1 MSTRNIRYDL
11 PMNEPIVVGTDDI
24 IVAGNVV
31 GREDIIAVPNDKYTS
46 DMEELALLRKEKDA
60 CQSAIRDMADDKQD
74 VTMFSHDVWFPD
86 DVELNYDL
94 EDEDWQSD
102 YWNPFDSHEPYEEN
116 WEYICKYTTVVVVL
130 GGQKVKTS
138 TAIL

>member
-1 MSTRNIRYDL
+1 MSNTRNIRYEL

-60 CQSAIRDMADDKQD
+60 CQSAIRDMADDDQD
-74 VTMFSHDVWFPD
+74 VSMFTEDVWFPD
-86 DVELNYDL
+86 DVDVNWQPDDKDIESVWYD
-94 EDEDWQSD
+94 DG
-102 YWNPFDSHEPYEEN
+102 N
-116 WEYICKYTTVVVVL
+116 I
-130 GGQKVKTS
+130 
-138 TAIL
+138 

>member
-1 MSTRNIRYDL
+1 MNTRNIRYDL

-60 CQSAIRDMADDKQD
+60 CQSAIRDMADEQED
-74 VTMFSHDVWFPD
+74 VSMFTEDVWFPD
-86 DVELNYDL
+86 DIPERYLDGRFD
-94 EDEDWQSD
+94 DEDLGTESYLAWQPDDKDIESV
-102 YWNPFDSHEPYEEN
+102 WYE
-116 WEYICKYTTVVVVL
+116 
-130 GGQKVKTS
+130 
-138 TAIL
+138 